1 MDRRLIY
8 YLTASGKCYRV
19 CWKRKNAYWNKKMY
33 AGIPPGCPVFVA
45 GYAGKEKIYAGMA
58 TEGCEYLVPSI
69 KYLVSSI

>member
-33 AGIPPGCPVFVA
+33 AGIPPGCPVFIPGVPVFVT
-45 GYAGKEKIYAGMA
+45 GYAGREKC
-58 TEGCEYLVPSI
+58 TSE
-69 KYLVSSI
+69 